1 MGNAVDHKASELAMA
16 DVDGARP
23 DPLVGTVVNGKF
35 HVRSAI
41 ARGGM
46 GRIYFATQV
55 PLERPVA
62 LKVVQADGDR
72 EHESQ
77 FLKRF
82 LQEASILAKLQH
94 PNVVTLFD
102 YGRIENSPV
111 ERYFIAMEYLA
122 GETLA
127 HRLAARAPLP
137 SSEAL
142 VLFRQIAR
150 GLREA
155 HARGVVHRDLK
166 PSNIILVPEGDGG
179 ELVKLVDFGIGKVLE
194 RGPGGDDLTQ
204 DGMMVGTPKYMAPE
218 QFEGTA
224 SPASDLYSLGTILFQ
239 ALTNRLPFQGNTLA
253 EFMVAKFAHPVPRL
267 REVNPGCDA
276 SERLEG
282 LVLRLLA
289 RAPEQRPSL
298 EEIFGQLA
306 ACEEETFG
314 TSAGRRMATGGYH
327 AAMLAPPPGSV
338 TPPPSVPQTG
348 SYPRA
353 PMSSS
358 GQRDPSGAFGPM
370 AMGPGS
376 GPMMPPHGMTPG
388 SLRVPP
394 TVVASTMPGPMS
406 SASPTPAP
414 SHMPAGPYATGTPG
428 ASGSR
433 VGLGLA
439 IAAFV
444 LLLGGGALYAA
455 RATTARGEA
464 GGGAGEG
471 SPTSSAGT
479 TAAATADPNAGAFTV
494 SIDSN
499 PPGANVYEGERLV
512 GVTPT
517 QLRVERVTVSR
528 EPRTFTIKKDGF
540 VATTL
545 VQGPSDGD
553 VRSVVALAADPAT
566 GRAKPGAG
574 AATGTKPGTKP
585 TTTTTQPQNPG
596 TDIRLTR

>member
-1 MGNAVDHKASELAMA
+1 MGNGMEQKASDFAMA
-16 DVDGARP
+16 DVDALGRP
-23 DPLVGTVVNGKF
+23 DPLVGSVVNGKF

-102 YGRIENSPV
+102 YGKIEGSAV

-137 SSEAL
+137 SAEAL

-155 HARGVVHRDLK
+155 HVRGVVHRDLK

-194 RGPGGDDLTQ
+194 RVPGSDDLTQ

-218 QFEGTA
+218 QFEGIA
-224 SPASDLYSLGTILFQ
+224 SPASDIYSLGTILFQ
-239 ALTNRLPFQGNTLA
+239 ALTNRLPFNGSTLA

-267 REVNPGCDA
+267 RDVHPGCDA
-276 SERLEG
+276 SDRLEA
-282 LVLRLLA
+282 LVMRLLA
-289 RAPEQRPSL
+289 RVPEERPSL
-298 EEIFGQLA
+298 EEAFGQLA

-314 TSAGRRMATGGYH
+314 TSAGRRMATGGYM
-327 AAMLAPPPGSV
+327 AAMMGTTGSV
-338 TPPPSVPQTG
+338 TPPPMVPPSTG
-348 SYPRA
+348 SYP
-353 PMSSS
+353 
-358 GQRDPSGAFGPM
+358 
-370 AMGPGS
+370 
-376 GPMMPPHGMTPG
+376 MMPPPPSVSGVHGPISPAPSSHHG
-388 SLRVPP
+388 ALRVPL
-394 TVVASTMPGPMS
+394 TVVAST
-406 SASPTPAP
+406 P
-414 SHMPAGPYATGTPG
+414 SIAG
-428 ASGSR
+428 ASLTPLTPRPMATPSTAPTSGGKAR
-433 VGLGLA
+433 LTVGV
-439 IAAFV
+439 AAV
-444 LLLGGGALYAA
+444 ALLLGGGALYATRGA
-455 RATTARGEA
+455 PKVRATGDDAPA
-464 GGGAGEG
+464 
-471 SPTSSAGT
+471 SS
-479 TAAATADPNAGAFTV
+479 AAATGSASIDPTGGVFVLT
-494 SIDSN
+494 IDSN
-499 PPGANVYEGERLV
+499 PPGANVLEGDRLV
-512 GVTPT
+512 GITPT
-517 QLRVERVTVSR
+517 QLKVERASVSH
-528 EPRTFTIKKDGF
+528 EPRSFTVKKEGF
-540 VATTL
+540 VDTVL
-545 VQGPSDGD
+545 LQGPSDSD
-553 VRSVVALAADPAT
+553 VRSVVTLGAEPPPGKKPAT
-566 GRAKPGAG
+566 G
-574 AATGTKPGTKP
+574 GTRPLP
-585 TTTTTQPQNPG
+585 RPPVTTTTSTPPNPGGNG

>member
-1 MGNAVDHKASELAMA
+1 MGERMDHKASDLAMA
-16 DVDGARP
+16 DVDASRP
-23 DPLVGTVVNGKF
+23 DPLVGSVVNGKF

-102 YGRIENSPV
+102 YGKIEGSPV

-137 SSEAL
+137 SADVL

-179 ELVKLVDFGIGKVLE
+179 ELVKIVDFGIGKVLE

-218 QFEGTA
+218 QFEGIA
-224 SPASDLYSLGTILFQ
+224 SPASDLYSLGTILYQ

-253 EFMVAKFAHPVPRL
+253 EFMVAKFAQPVPRL
-267 REVNPGCDA
+267 REVNPQCDA
-276 SERLEG
+276 SERLEA

-289 RAPEQRPSL
+289 RMPDQRPSL
-298 EEIFGQLA
+298 DEIFGQLA

-314 TSAGRRMATGGYH
+314 TSAGRRMATGGYM
-327 AAMLAPPPGSV
+327 AVLAQTGGSM
-338 TPPPSVPQTG
+338 TPPPMGPPPTG
-348 SYPRA
+348 SYPA
-353 PMSSS
+353 YSSM
-358 GQRDPSGAFGPM
+358 GGPPSTPS
-370 AMGPGS
+370 PS
-376 GPMMPPHGMTPG
+376 VQMPPSHHGAM
-388 SLRVPP
+388 RVPL
-394 TVVASTMPGPMS
+394 TVVASTPPVSVPGMTPSTPRPMS
-406 SASPTPAP
+406 TSMDGAPAP
-414 SHMPAGPYATGTPG
+414 AG
-428 ASGSR
+428 GSR
-433 VGLGLA
+433 AGLVVG
-439 IAAFV
+439 IVAAV
-444 LLLGGGALYAA
+444 LLLGGGAVFALRGASIPGASASPQHAA
-455 RATTARGEA
+455 DPNGASTTTG
-464 GGGAGEG
+464 
-471 SPTSSAGT
+471 
-479 TAAATADPNAGAFTV
+479 ATATSTGTAVDPNAGSFV
-494 SIDSN
+494 LSIDSN

-512 GVTPT
+512 GITPA
-517 QLRVERVTVSR
+517 QIRVERASVSR
-528 EPRTFTIKKDGF
+528 EPRTFTVKKDGF
-540 VATTL
+540 VTTSL
-545 VQGPSDGD
+545 VQGPSEGD
-553 VRSVVALAADPAT
+553 VRSVVALAADS
-566 GRAKPGAG
+566 AKPKAPVGN
-574 AATGTKPGTKP
+574 TKPQTKP
-585 TTTTTQPQNPG
+585 STSTTPQTTQQNPG